1 MAEVFFVKRWL
12 AVEQNLTL
20 DKVVS
25 IEGTLLMLD
34 NTTPHVAVPV
44 QAIRGGEVMAT
55 TLSDESGQ
63 YRFTNLER
71 ERYQVRCQ
79 VLGGYAYYGE
89 GGSTVTDEDRAVF
102 LQVKDGVTR
111 DNIDFRFAPFKKG
124 TWKTYNYLDGLAHNV
139 VRFIYRSP
147 GGFLWFG
154 TRDGVSR
161 YDGKEFVNLTTR
173 DGLAHNEV
181 WCGCVEPDGVMWFGT
196 RGGVSR
202 YDGKEFVNFTTEDGL
217 ANNYVTA
224 IHRDPDGVLW
234 FGTGW
239 RNAPGKGVSRY
250 DGRGMGDF
258 PHFVNFTTEDGLA
271 DNTVLSIYHGSDGAM
286 WFGTLDSG
294 VCCYD
299 GKEFRTYNAD
309 DGLVGNRVDVVHGD
323 PDGTM
328 WFGASGRGISRYDG
342 KEFVNITRRDGLASN
357 LPFVIYRDADGLLWF
372 GTGMFEL
379 PGGGISR
386 YDGRTFVNFTV
397 QDGLVSNAIYSIYR
411 DSDGIMWFGT
421 DESGVSRYDSS
432 GLMNFT
438 TRDGLAGNNI
448 RSIYLAPDGD
458 VWFATDGGVSRYD
471 RKKFINLTT
480 SDGLLTNNT
489 SAVCHDSNGAL
500 WVGTLGSGVSRYDGN
515 RFVNFTLEEALR
527 FQATRFGSYV
537 SNLAHCEHDGSV
549 WFGAYGKVADG
560 GGAYRY
566 DGREFTRFTE
576 EDGLP
581 DSWVRIICHTPDG
594 VTWFGTRDG
603 GVSRY
608 DGKGFRNFTT
618 EDGLVSNWVR
628 AIYYAP
634 DGVMWFGTAGGVSR
648 YDGKEFLN
656 FTVEDGLASNTV
668 EAIHAASDGTMW
680 FGTSEGG
687 VSRYDGVNWVSL
699 DTRDGLAGDYVSA
712 IQEDEDG
719 SMWIGTKEG
728 VTRYRTS
735 RTRPAVRIVS
745 VKTDREYRD
754 LQAIPAIQV
763 GNRVTIEYSAIDFK
777 TVPEKRQYRCC
788 IGEARGDEHAPPL
801 PCSPAPSYLP
811 PTRNTTFDW
820 IPREPGAYTFQ
831 VQAIDRDLNYSEPAA
846 LSLTVQLDPSLVSLR
861 TELNHLRQEA
871 RKEYDFQNIIG
882 NSDGMERV
890 RMLMERAI
898 DSDLAVLIT
907 GETGT
912 GKELVAQAIH
922 HNSSRKDGP
931 LLARNCGAIPKDLLA
946 GDLFG
951 HRKGAFTGADAD
963 RMGLFEAASGGTI
976 LLDEIGEMPQDAQVH
991 LLRVLE
997 ERKVQR
1003 LGEHTSRDVD
1013 VRIIAMTNKDLRR
1026 EVADGGFREDLYY
1039 RLSVFPISVPPLRER
1054 ADDIPLLAEHFL
1066 HKACVQQNKAIDGFA
1081 PGVIEMLTSYN
1092 WPGNVRELQN
1102 AMDLAAALVEE
1113 GGRIQRNHFPSQIAQ
1128 GDSLIQEMASG
1139 KMGYQESLE
1148 RFRRRLVEDALLESG
1163 GNRNKAAKQLGMD
1176 PSNLRALI
1184 KRLGIET

>member
-1 MAEVFFVKRWL
+1 MG
-12 AVEQNLTL
+12 QNVTL
-20 DKVVS
+20 EKVIS
-25 IEGTLLMLD
+25 IKGTLLMLD
-34 NTTPHVAVPV
+34 HATPHVAVPV
-44 QAIRGGEVMAT
+44 QVVRDGEVVAT
-55 TLSDESGQ
+55 TLSDERGKYQ
-63 YRFTNLER
+63 FTNLER

-79 VLGGYAYYGE
+79 VLGGYVYYGE

-102 LQVKDGVTR
+102 LQVKNGIIR

-161 YDGKEFVNLTTR
+161 YDGRDFVNFTTK
-173 DGLAHNEV
+173 DGLVHNEV
-181 WCGCVEPDGVMWFGT
+181 WSGCAEPDGVMWFGT

-217 ANNYVTA
+217 AHNYVTA
-224 IHRDPDGVLW
+224 VHRDPDGVLW

-239 RNAPGKGVSRY
+239 RNVPGGGVSRY

-286 WFGTLDSG
+286 WFGTLDNG

-342 KEFVNITRRDGLASN
+342 REFVNLTRRDGLASN
-357 LPFVIYRDADGLLWF
+357 LPFAVYRDPDGFLWF
-372 GTGMFEL
+372 GTGMYGIG
-379 PGGGISR
+379 GGGISR
-386 YDGRTFVNFTV
+386 YDGRTFVNFTA
-397 QDGLVSNAIYSIYR
+397 QEGLASDFIYSIYR

-421 DESGVSRYDSS
+421 DRSGVSRYDSS
-432 GLMNFT
+432 GLINLT
-438 TRDGLAGNNI
+438 TRDGLAGNSVRGI
-448 RSIYLAPDGD
+448 HFGPDGD
-458 VWFATDGGVSRYD
+458 IWFATDGGVSRYGGQ
-471 RKKFINLTT
+471 KFINLTT
-480 SDGLLTNNT
+480 SDGLASNNI
-489 SAVCHDSNGAL
+489 SAACHDSNGVL
-500 WVGTLGSGVSRYDGN
+500 WIGTLGRGVSRYDGN
-515 RFVNFTLEEALR
+515 RCVNFTPEGKGAE
-527 FQATRFGSYV
+527 FQAGRYV
-537 SNLAHCEHDGSV
+537 SSLAYCDHDGTM
-549 WFGAYGKVADG
+549 WFGAYG

-566 DGREFTRFTE
+566 DGREFARLTE
-576 EDGLP
+576 EDGLA
-581 DSWVRIICHTPDG
+581 DNWVITICHTPDG
-594 VTWFGTRDG
+594 ALWFGTRDG

-608 DGKGFRNFTT
+608 DGKVFRSFTT
-618 EDGLVSNWVR
+618 EDGLADNWV
-628 AIYYAP
+628 ITICHAP
-634 DGVMWFGTAGGVSR
+634 DGALWFGTAGGVSR

-656 FTVEDGLASNTV
+656 LTVEDGLAGNEV
-668 EAIHAASDGTMW
+668 QAIHAASDGTMW
-680 FGTSEGG
+680 FGTAGGG
-687 VSRYDGVNWVSL
+687 VSRYDGANWASL
-699 DTRDGLAGDYVSA
+699 DTRDGLAGDNVWA
-712 IQEDEDG
+712 IQEDADG
-719 SMWIGTKEG
+719 SMWIGTTQG
-728 VTRYRTS
+728 ITRYRPNP
-735 RTRPAVRIVS
+735 TRPAVRIVS

-788 IGEARGDEHAPPL
+788 IGEVRGDEHAPPL
-801 PCSPAPSYLP
+801 PRSPAPSYLP

-820 IPREPGAYTFQ
+820 IPGEPGVYIFE

-846 LSLTVQLDPSLVSLR
+846 LGLTVQLDPSLVSLR
-861 TELNHLRQEA
+861 TELNHLRREA

-890 RMLMERAI
+890 RILMERAI
-898 DSDLAVLIT
+898 DSELAVLIT

-931 LLARNCGAIPKDLLA
+931 LLARNCGAIPRDLLA
-946 GDLFG
+946 SDLFG
-951 HRKGAFTGADAD
+951 HRKGAFTGADED

-1003 LGEHTSRDVD
+1003 LGEHASRDVD

-1039 RLSVFPISVPPLRER
+1039 RLSVFPIRIPPLRER

-1066 HKACVQQNKAIDGFA
+1066 HKACVQQSKTTDGFA
-1081 PGVIEMLTSYN
+1081 PGVIEMLVSYN

-1148 RFRRRLVEDALLESG
+1148 RFRRRLVEDALLKSG
-1163 GNRNKAAKQLGMD
+1163 GNRNKAARQLGMD

-1184 KRLGIET
+1184 KRLGIEK